1 MTFRAMSDGKNTH
14 RILPAVVE
22 WFANSI
28 GVPTAPQSQAWPLI
42 QDGKHV
48 LIHSPTG
55 TGKTLAAFLSAIDAL
70 FKQGP
75 PTRKGVRVLYISPL
89 KALNNDIQRN
99 LSAPL
104 SGIKRLADSRGD
116 TLHEIKTAVRTGDT
130 TPSARA
136 SMVRNPPDIL
146 ITTPESLYLIL
157 TSPKARDI
165 LKTVETV
172 ILDEIHTLADNKRG
186 VHLALSLE

>member
-1 MTFRAMSDGKNTH
+1 MTLRTMFSGKHTH
-14 RILPAVVE
+14 GFLPVVAE
-22 WFANSI
+22 WFASYLGI
-28 GVPTAPQSQAWPLI
+28 PTAPQSQAWPLI
-42 QDGKHV
+42 RDGKHV

-70 FKQGP
+70 FKKGP

-104 SGIKRLADSRGD
+104 SGIRRLAESRGD
-116 TLHEIKTAVRTGDT
+116 ALHEIRTAVRTGDT

-136 SMVRNPPDIL
+136 SMVRKPPNIL

-165 LKTVETV
+165 LRTVETV

-186 VHLALSLE
+186 I